1 MSDQVMTEK
10 ELLSAI
16 EVLRG
21 PTPMLKPRVG
31 QRLLFV
37 DFDGVL
43 NSERFYRTKAP
54 GVLPL
59 DPYAVS
65 LLNTAVLRTRCR
77 VVVSSSWRLGRHVT
91 VASLQR
97 TLDSVGFVGRV
108 CGKTPDLG
116 GVCDPVTKEWTKPQP
131 RGMEVQA
138 YLDGWKGQP
147 IESFACVDD
156 DEDFAHLTPRLV
168 RTNFRD
174 GLMPEHVERLVELL
188 GEAR

>member
-1 MSDQVMTEK
+1 MSLEHRAETF
-10 ELLSAI
+10 ATA
-16 EVLRG
+16 
-21 PTPMLKPRVG
+21 PTLKPRVG
-31 QRLLFV
+31 AKLLML

-43 NSERFYRTKAP
+43 NSERFYKKKGP

-65 LLNTAVLRTRCR
+65 LLNTVVLRARCR
-77 VVVSSSWRLGRHVT
+77 VVVSSSWRLGPRVT

-108 CGKTPDLG
+108 VGKTPDLG
-116 GVCDPVTKEWTKPQP
+116 GRLDPETKLWVDAQP

-138 YLDGWKGQP
+138 YLDGWKGKP